1 LINSKNQNNVAAII
15 PFFNERRTINQV
27 ISKTLPHVDC
37 IIAVDDGSTDGS
49 GSSIPESENVK
60 LIKFSENKG
69 KGAALKAGLLDGYE
83 KSFENLVTLDADLQH
98 NPDEIPVLVAEL
110 KNFNI
115 VIGNRLNNLKGMPLH
130 RRMSN
135 FITSFLLSL
144 KTGQKL
150 IDSQC
155 GFRAY
160 NAEVIRNVDTI
171 ENGFEAESEML
182 IKATRKGFK
191 IGFTEISTIYG
202 DERSKMSPF
211 KTTFGF
217 IKLLFI

>member
-1 LINSKNQNNVAAII
+1 
-15 PFFNERRTINQV
+15 
-27 ISKTLPHVDC
+27 
-37 IIAVDDGSTDGS
+37 
-49 GSSIPESENVK
+49 
-60 LIKFSENKG
+60 
-69 KGAALKAGLLDGYE
+69 
-83 KSFENLVTLDADLQH
+83 LVTLDADLQH